1 MIIAAKVK
9 VCLKDEDFFLNLV
22 NPEAYKEIIFKQ
34 DVEAQKFISKW
45 AVWLLPCRRIFLA
58 LEACLELGH
67 SDLDEDPN
75 AKYRE
80 KAIYVTTSVLSNR
93 ERNVILRT
101 CDSVFSSLL
110 GSREFVPLMR
120 LLGTS

>member
-1 MIIAAKVK
+1 MGCVVTA
-9 VCLKDEDFFLNLV
+9 LQKD
-22 NPEAYKEIIFKQ
+22 
-34 DVEAQKFISKW
+34 
-45 AVWLLPCRRIFLA
+45 FLA

-67 SDLDEDPN
+67 RDLDEDPN

>member
-1 MIIAAKVK
+1 MRT
-9 VCLKDEDFFLNLV
+9 FLNLV

-34 DVEAQKFISKW
+34 DVEAQKFIAKW

-93 ERNVILRT
+93 ERYVILRT
-101 CDSVFSSLL
+101 CDSVFF
-110 GSREFVPLMR
+110 SRCCLVRGNLFL
-120 LLGTS
+120 

>member
-1 MIIAAKVK
+1 M
-9 VCLKDEDFFLNLV
+9 

-34 DVEAQKFISKW
+34 DVEALQKFIAKFCVVAALQSF
-45 AVWLLPCRRIFLA
+45 FL
-58 LEACLELGH
+58 EIGH

-93 ERNVILRT
+93 ENYVILRT
-101 CDSVFSSLL
+101 CDSVNLFL
-110 GSREFVPLMR
+110 
-120 LLGTS
+120 